1 MKLSTLINY
10 LESMKDLKFVLE
22 NGTVVPKHFHVTE
35 LGLSS
40 KHFIDCGGT
49 VRKEEKIIFQLWY
62 SSDTDHRLSPTK
74 LLKII
79 ETSKNNLLLND
90 LEVEVEYQESTV
102 GKYNLDFEEGQF
114 ILKYTKTACLAED
127 QCLTPLKPEVKFT
140 NIKAINSGCQGGSGC
155 C

>member
-49 VRKEEKIIFQLWY
+49 VRKEEKIIFQSWY

-90 LEVEVEYQESTV
+90 LEVEVEYQESTI
-102 GKYNLDFEEGQF
+102 GRYLLAFDGSAFQLINTQ
-114 ILKYTKTACLAED
+114 TACLAAD
-127 QCLTPLKPEVKFT
+127 QCGIPQEKPRVRVT
-140 NIKAINSGCQGGSGC
+140 ASGVSCDPNSGCC
-155 C
+155 